1 MTLQM
6 HYQKKFE
13 QGLEQGLEQGR
24 EQAQMDMAMKML
36 ENNNLS
42 LEEMALYSGLTL
54 DQVQELKKELQP
66 VQNFEYVCKV
76 M

>member
-1 MTLQM
+1 MVMEERLDYMTLQM

-66 VQNFEYVCKV
+66 V
-76 M
+76 